1 MKRIITKLICAALA
15 LIAVLSLAA
24 CGEKSSSGTDTSS
37 GASQASAASSGQASA
52 ASSVSGSTASSAEIK
67 TEADLS
73 KLHQLTSPG
82 DAFTGY
88 WKITEGTGSD
98 LKSFVFCFDGAKKAY
113 LMVGTMG
120 YIGNYDLSVKNGEN
134 VFTTKLVFGLDGDYT
149 YSFFQN
155 NQIVELK
162 NVSDNTTTTMEKI
175 ESFSSIPE
183 APEDPQIDEAIL
195 GAWLDDTGAYLYFGK
210 DGIMYSAQKNIN
222 FTFYT
227 YSAADGKIKAVSA
240 MTEPIE
246 DEFTY
251 KLDGNTLVFNR
262 YNYKKI
268 SADELV

>member
-24 CGEKSSSGTDTSS
+24 CGEKSSSGTGASS
-37 GASQASAASSGQASA
+37 GASQASAASSVSGSA
-52 ASSVSGSTASSAEIK
+52 ASSSDIK
-67 TEADLS
+67 TEADLT

-88 WKITEGTGSD
+88 WKITEGTGSE

-134 VFTTKLVFGLDGDYT
+134 VFTTQLVFGLDGDYT

-251 KLDGNTLVFNR
+251 KLDDNTLVFNR

>member
-37 GASQASAASSGQASA
+37 GASQASS
-52 ASSVSGSTASSAEIK
+52 ASSVSGSAASSAEIK

-155 NQIVELK
+155 NQTVELT
-162 NVSDNTTTTMEKI
+162 NVADNTTTTMEKI
-175 ESFSSIPE
+175 ESFSSIPQ

-195 GAWLDDTGAYLYFGK
+195 ERGSTTRALTSISEK
-210 DGIMYSAQKNIN
+210 
-222 FTFYT
+222 T
-227 YSAADGKIKAVSA
+227 VSC
-240 MTEPIE
+240 TRLKR
-246 DEFTY
+246 T
-251 KLDGNTLVFNR
+251 
-262 YNYKKI
+262 
-268 SADELV
+268 

>member
-1 MKRIITKLICAALA
+1 MKRIITKFTCAALA
-15 LIAVLSLAA
+15 LIAVLSLSA
-24 CGEKSSSGTDTSS
+24 CGGKSSSNTDASQTS
-37 GASQASAASSGQASA
+37 GASSVQTSGASK
-52 ASSVSGSTASSAEIK
+52 VSGAGTSPAEIK

-88 WKITEGTGSD
+88 WKITEGTGSN
-98 LKSFVFCFDGAKKAY
+98 LKNFVFCFDGAKNAY

-120 YIGNYDLSVKNGEN
+120 YIGTYDLSVKNGEN
-134 VFTTKLVFGLDGDYT
+134 VFTTQLVFGLDGDYT

-155 NQIVELK
+155 NQTVELT
-162 NVSDNTTTTMEKI
+162 NVSDNTTTTMEKV

-183 APEDPQIDEAIL
+183 APEDPQIDESIL

-210 DGIMYSAQKNIN
+210 DGIMYSVQKNIN
-222 FTFYT
+222 YIFYT

-240 MTEPIE
+240 MTEPID

-251 KLDGNTLVFNR
+251 QLDGETLVFNR
-262 YNYKKI
+262 YNYKRI
-268 SADELV
+268 STDELV